1 MAKNTEKYMSK
12 ALKKGSKKA
21 KELNTHVFGKKGPTV
36 THSFESVTSLYK
48 SGKEKD
54 PLYSFTNSGEY
65 KVSLFKLILIAVCA
79 VAGVVILC
87 AAIKSYAEKQ
97 LRRKYEDADFE
108 YLCDDDEDMPF

>member
-65 KVSLFKLILIAVCA
+65 KVSLVKLILI
-79 VAGVVILC
+79 ILC
-87 AAIKSYAEKQ
+87 LIAVIAVIAMAIKSFIQKHLPKNHE
-97 LRRKYEDADFE
+97 ADDEFD
-108 YLCDDDEDMPF
+108 YLWEDDED